1 MCANASLSVTHS
13 SRAVQKGAA
22 CLPQISARS
31 KMRVILLTSGDTLF
45 LRCSGTDLAV
55 LQPNPV
61 FMFNYDIQRFN
72 KV

>member
-1 MCANASLSVTHS
+1 
-13 SRAVQKGAA
+13 
-22 CLPQISARS
+22 
-31 KMRVILLTSGDTLF
+31 MRVILLTSGDTLF
-45 LRCSGTDLAV
+45 LRCSGPDLAV